1 MKIEIFDDR
10 MVIHEEDSVTEY
22 SYNEIASIIYSYK
35 GIKIIG
41 YKNGKCFEK
50 ILDIGHE
57 EYVDLYNKHLYY
69 TNGAEILNY
78 DNMIVFKKHNGEIIR
93 IYKNK
98 ILSIET
104 TKKEIKIKLYDSLEY
119 DFTANS
125 DDISK
130 LEKIIYNL

>member
-1 MKIEIFDDR
+1 M
-10 MVIHEEDSVTEY
+10 
-22 SYNEIASIIYSYK
+22 
-35 GIKIIG
+35 
-41 YKNGKCFEK
+41 
-50 ILDIGHE
+50 LDIGYE
-57 EYVDLYNKHLYY
+57 EYVDLYNKHDYY
-69 TNGAEILNY
+69 ANSAEILNY

-130 LEKIIYNL
+130 LEKIIYNLWSCQLAGKQLDMLFNK